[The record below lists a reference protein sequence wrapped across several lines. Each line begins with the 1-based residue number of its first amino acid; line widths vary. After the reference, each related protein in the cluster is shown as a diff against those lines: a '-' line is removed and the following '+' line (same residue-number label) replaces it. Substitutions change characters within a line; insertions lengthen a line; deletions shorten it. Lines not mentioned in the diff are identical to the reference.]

1 MISLF
6 PPPPPTIQMKVE
18 CRSSF
23 QGTEVILLQ
32 FKVFCSKKKIFT
44 SEPPPQEVP
53 PSLSPVKDF
62 TSALSRKRKYNKYV
76 LQSLCAPLVIWIHF
90 FFFSPPPPHRLQT
103 WSLRAGFFCSTNW
116 QYFAADGRL
125 PYLLETLTYR
135 LLFDSADSRLGIPA
149 CSSVIPGRFITL
161 NLLKPYSQE
170 DLSSKKKTQHAYTH
184 TAARYLKLCCLYISF
199 VYRSFFSLSRTRTAT
214 CDAK

>member
-1 MISLF
+1 MGCSYFAFCLTIYCDSTYCQFPLQLNDKPLS

-90 FFFSPPPPHRLQT
+90 FFFSPPPRTDCKLGLWEPGLSAPQIGSISQQT
-103 WSLRAGFFCSTNW
+103 G
-116 QYFAADGRL
+116 D
-125 PYLLETLTYR
+125 
-135 LLFDSADSRLGIPA
+135 
-149 CSSVIPGRFITL
+149 
-161 NLLKPYSQE
+161 
-170 DLSSKKKTQHAYTH
+170 
-184 TAARYLKLCCLYISF
+184 CLICW
-199 VYRSFFSLSRTRTAT
+199 RH
-214 CDAK
+214 

>member
-1 MISLF
+1 MN
-6 PPPPPTIQMKVE
+6 P
-18 CRSSF
+18 
-23 QGTEVILLQ
+23 LLLLL
-32 FKVFCSKKKIFT
+32 T
-44 SEPPPQEVP
+44 
-53 PSLSPVKDF
+53 
-62 TSALSRKRKYNKYV
+62 
-76 LQSLCAPLVIWIHF
+76 
-90 FFFSPPPPHRLQT
+90 PPPPHRLQT

-170 DLSSKKKTQHAYTH
+170 DLSSKKKHNTLIHTQLLDIWSCVVFTFLLFIGVFFPSLAPELRHMTLNNGEN
-184 TAARYLKLCCLYISF
+184 TFNISHRVF
-199 VYRSFFSLSRTRTAT
+199 QSRTSPSW
-214 CDAK
+214 D